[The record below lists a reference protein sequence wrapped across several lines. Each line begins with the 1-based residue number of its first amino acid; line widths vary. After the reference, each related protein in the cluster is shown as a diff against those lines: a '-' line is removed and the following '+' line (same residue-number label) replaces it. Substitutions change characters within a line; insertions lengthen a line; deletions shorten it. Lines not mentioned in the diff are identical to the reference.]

1 MDLRFMVSMLPGG
14 GQAVSDP
21 FKDVK
26 IMVYQVEHA
35 GLGRAAAKRRRPGI
49 WRASQAAAD
58 VRDLYTPESQQ
69 ELEELVAWASKEQQ
83 QVRP

>member
-1 MDLRFMVSMLPGG
+1 MDLKFMVSMLPGG

-35 GLGRAAAKRRRPGI
+35 GLGRAAAKRRRH
-49 WRASQAAAD
+49 
-58 VRDLYTPESQQ
+58 
-69 ELEELVAWASKEQQ
+69 
-83 QVRP
+83 